1 MKSLTLFLIIFFYI
15 ESAAPANEKL
25 HAVIPVTIN
34 HVEMDVIGQDI
45 VRIIQYNMELNPI
58 LQVELMSRP
67 NFQVVDSL
75 TISELP
81 YMGEVLSFKKSSG
94 AFVEG
99 TKFLGTGIDFEFEYF
114 YLRGGSVLL
123 SCLLPVKSGRFHAL
137 TCKEKAN

>member
-1 MKSLTLFLIIFFYI
+1 MKSLALFLIIFFI

-58 LQVELMSRP
+58 LQVELMSLP

-99 TKFLGTGIDFEFEYF
+99 TKFLDTGIEFEYF

-123 SCLLPVKSGRFHAL
+123 SCLLPVKGGKFHAL
-137 TCKEKAN
+137 TCNEKAN